1 MRKVMKKLMKKLMKK
16 SVRDEKGVTALEYGI
31 LAALIAAVIILSVQG
46 LGQTI
51 DTTFS
56 NIDSAMSTINSGGGG
71 STLPVEPLP

>member
-1 MRKVMKKLMKKLMKK
+1 MKKIRKLIGKLR
-16 SVRDEKGVTALEYGI
+16 RDEKGVTALEYGL

-56 NIDSAMSTINSGGGG
+56 NIDSKMSTVNSGG
-71 STLPVEPLP
+71 STTLP

>member
-31 LAALIAAVIILSVQG
+31 LAALIAAIIILSVQG

-56 NIDSAMSTINSGGGG
+56 TIDSKMSTVNSGG
-71 STLPVEPLP
+71 STTLP